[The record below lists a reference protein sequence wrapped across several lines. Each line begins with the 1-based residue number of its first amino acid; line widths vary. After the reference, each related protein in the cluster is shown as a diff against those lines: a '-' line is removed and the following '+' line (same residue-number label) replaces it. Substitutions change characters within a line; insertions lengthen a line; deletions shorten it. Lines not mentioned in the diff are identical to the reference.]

1 MSRLNGKGPEDD
13 GITMG
18 RGLGNCFE
26 KRKQT
31 SNQYHIGVGMGKCR
45 KSGGGE
51 GQKKRIKEGAFISE
65 SKISAINTRHAF
77 LVDVDKCTGCGV
89 CVQSCPEKAIQLI
102 DNKAYIINDICR
114 KCGKCVKICP
124 IGAIS

>member
-31 SNQYHIGVGMGKCR
+31 RHDNGSTPATPAVSKELVG
-45 KSGGGE
+45 
-51 GQKKRIKEGAFISE
+51 A
-65 SKISAINTRHAF
+65 
-77 LVDVDKCTGCGV
+77 
-89 CVQSCPEKAIQLI
+89 
-102 DNKAYIINDICR
+102 
-114 KCGKCVKICP
+114 
-124 IGAIS
+124 